1 MKTIRTI
8 ELSGSTRQERLPGFA
23 EDFPFIASWA
33 ETGQYNGGMVPWHWH
48 PAVELFY
55 MYSGSLVYETPQGT
69 RTFGPGS
76 GGLVNANVL
85 HSTRNLPGD
94 RVVSWIHLFEPSLLG
109 GSVGAL
115 LGMHVFRHKT
125 RHWYFRWGIPAI
137 FLLQLAAC
145 GAVWYLGR

>member
-1 MKTIRTI
+1 MQELLTTPTGALALWLVCINAATFAVYGVDKRRARQGAWRVPEKT
-8 ELSGSTRQERLPGFA
+8 LFLLP
-23 EDFPFIASWA
+23 
-33 ETGQYNGGMVPWHWH
+33 
-48 PAVELFY
+48 
-55 MYSGSLVYETPQGT
+55 
-69 RTFGPGS
+69 
-76 GGLVNANVL
+76 
-85 HSTRNLPGD
+85 
-94 RVVSWIHLFEPSLLG
+94 LLG

>member
-1 MKTIRTI
+1 MWRGW
-8 ELSGSTRQERLPGFA
+8 LLLP
-23 EDFPFIASWA
+23 I
-33 ETGQYNGGMVPWHWH
+33 
-48 PAVELFY
+48 L
-55 MYSGSLVYETPQGT
+55 
-69 RTFGPGS
+69 
-76 GGLVNANVL
+76 
-85 HSTRNLPGD
+85 LP
-94 RVVSWIHLFEPSLLG
+94 VLG

>member
-23 EDFPFIASWA
+23 EDFPYIASWA

-94 RVVSWIHLFEPSLLG
+94 RVVSWIHLFEPSLLL
-109 GSVGAL
+109 SL
-115 LGMHVFRHKT
+115 IHISEPT
-125 RHWYFRWGIPAI
+125 RRS
-137 FLLQLAAC
+137 
-145 GAVWYLGR
+145 

>member
-1 MKTIRTI
+1 MQKNSTIQRI
-8 ELSGSTRQERLPGFA
+8 NIRYKEDDPHERIHHPGC
-23 EDFPFIASWA
+23 
-33 ETGQYNGGMVPWHWH
+33 
-48 PAVELFY
+48 
-55 MYSGSLVYETPQGT
+55 
-69 RTFGPGS
+69 
-76 GGLVNANVL
+76 
-85 HSTRNLPGD
+85 
-94 RVVSWIHLFEPSLLG
+94 